1 MNFTAS
7 TAFEECTVAQ
17 LQDFLRNKGLPTKG
31 NKRLLYKNALESFKQ
46 RRIFD
51 FSGFKTEKSPN
62 PSPISSKEST
72 PKKSNFDDVKINTPV
87 LPLNFKD
94 TTKANGLKCEKLNSD
109 TDSSVD
115 EIEKSREEEEILDLS
130 KACIQDVEVEELS
143 KACIDDIQNDKEI
156 EIAHSSKIYPNK
168 SKIRPV
174 LESRD
179 ITRQCKKSRLSNEL
193 HLLSNDDTTASPYK
207 LFDLGDKRN
216 IKYTELAPDSSN
228 ESINSTDGIENI
240 SIHNEEKLHKVFSEG
255 TQAKENITY
264 TLTKNVSE
272 VFRDQPF
279 INIISNVNLEN
290 SHIAGS
296 ADDEDIDEGDILTEE
311 NYLDFTQ
318 NLDNP
323 EEALSHT
330 QLQQG
335 SGLKWYQKCNEK
347 YKNKWQKYGQVKY
360 SSKILK
366 VGDFVYYKRK
376 LIGRICFFF
385 KKNDNCCIHLLV
397 YRRANQGSIFE
408 EMSDPILDHQLF
420 QSKNSHDVEIS
431 DLDSFDAK
439 VIFTNQ
445 EDAVICYFTCS
456 MGYAVRNTV

>member
-31 NKRLLYKNALESFKQ
+31 NKRLLYKKALESFKQ

-51 FSGFKTEKSPN
+51 FSGFKTDKSPN
-62 PSPISSKEST
+62 PSPISPSKEST
-72 PKKSNFDDVKINTPV
+72 PKKLNFDDVKINTPD
-87 LPLNFKD
+87 LSLNFKD
-94 TTKANGLKCEKLNSD
+94 TIKANGLKYEKLTSN

-130 KACIQDVEVEELS
+130 KACIQDVEAEELS
-143 KACIDDIQNDKEI
+143 KACIDDVQNDKEI
-156 EIAHSSKIYPNK
+156 EIAHSSNTYPYK

-193 HLLSNDDTTASPYK
+193 HLLSNDDTTASPNK
-207 LFDLGDKRN
+207 LFDLHDKRD

-228 ESINSTDGIENI
+228 DSIDSTDAIENI

-255 TQAKENITY
+255 TRAKENITP
-264 TLTKNVSE
+264 TLTKNVCK
-272 VFRDQPF
+272 VFHDQV
-279 INIISNVNLEN
+279 ISYGNLEN
-290 SHIAGS
+290 SHIACS
-296 ADDEDIDEGDILTEE
+296 ADDEGVDEGSDILTEA

-347 YKNKWQKYGQVKY
+347 YKNKWQKYGQVRY
-360 SSKILK
+360 SSRTFK

-385 KKNDNCCIHLLV
+385 KKNENCCIHLLV

-408 EMSDPILDHQLF
+408 EMSDPVLDHELF
-420 QSKNSHDVEIS
+420 ESKNSHDIEII

-439 VIFTNQ
+439 VIFKNQ
-445 EDAVICYFTCS
+445 YLRCHY
-456 MGYAVRNTV
+456 